1 MELSGLHIINY
12 PKGGVLKVT

>member
-1 MELSGLHIINY
+1 MELSGLHITNY